1 MTQNQINYQRSLE
14 ERRHNL
20 AGEAETNRSN
30 VRREEL
36 QSESNVETRRSNL
49 AREAETHRSNLAREL
64 ETNRSNLANEEI
76 GRERNKLQYDA
87 SIYSADQGYS
97 GRVDSAYI
105 NQYGVSPTDAKKLG
119 KLAISAVNNPVTKVA
134 ASVVGNTAKVANRV
148 LAGHAIQAVKAA
160 ESASNAFVQ
169 LIGGGIRN
177 GKK

>member
-20 AGEAETNRSN
+20 AGEVETNRSN

-49 AREAETHRSNLAREL
+49 AREAETNRSNLAREL
-64 ETNRSNLANEEI
+64 ETNRSNLANEAI

-87 SIYSADQGYS
+87 SIYSADQGYA

-105 NQYGVSPTDAKKLG
+105 NQHGISPTDVKK
-119 KLAISAVNNPVTKVA
+119 ISEFVVSAVNTPVTKVA
-134 ASVVGNTAKVANRV
+134 AKVADTTAQVANRV
-148 LAGHAIQAVKAA
+148 LARAAVQAVKAA
-160 ESASNAFVQ
+160 ESATNAFVQ
-169 LIGGGIRN
+169 LVGGGIRN